1 MKPLFLFLMLTCCL
15 LAVGCASSTPIDMRL
30 GEQNLINVNQ
40 DAADDETMID
50 LLTRAKAAKEG
61 DKWQEEWT
69 PGVAE
74 SIRKQ
79 NEASKTVADDLL
91 KNAKEK
97 NSK

>member
-1 MKPLFLFLMLTCCL
+1 MKPIFLFLMLTCCL
-15 LAVGCASSTPIDMRL
+15 LAVGCASSTPIDVRL
-30 GEQNLINVNQ
+30 GEQNLTNVNQ

-61 DKWQEEWT
+61 DKWQDEWT

-79 NEASKTVADDLL
+79 NEGSKAVAEELL
-91 KNAKEK
+91 KNAKAN

>member
-79 NEASKTVADDLL
+79 NEASKTVADELL